1 MTFPQ
6 PIFGVGGRPVSV
18 TSVGGLDLTLSKGVS
33 MTQRA
38 RPVRMRRTSP
48 PRGEEQGYFG
58 GVERG
63 ISGTRSS
70 T

>member
-1 MTFPQ
+1 
-6 PIFGVGGRPVSV
+6 
-18 TSVGGLDLTLSKGVS
+18 

-48 PRGEEQGYFG
+48 LPQGRGEEQGYFG

-63 ISGTRSS
+63 ISETRSF